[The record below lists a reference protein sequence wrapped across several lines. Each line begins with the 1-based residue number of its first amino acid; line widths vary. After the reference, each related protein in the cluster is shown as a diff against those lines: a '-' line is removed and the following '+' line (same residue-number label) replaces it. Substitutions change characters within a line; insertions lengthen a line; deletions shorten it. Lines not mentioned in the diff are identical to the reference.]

1 MQAFQ
6 IPKKA
11 HADIIGARGSVINQL
26 QADTGCRIQIPRD
39 DESREVVIEG
49 SVEQIAACKAEM
61 EKVLGWPIGD
71 QALSLAIVQVPG
83 PLKGRIIGSGGSTIK
98 QLEREF
104 MCNIGMPR
112 DRADERVELEGPAD
126 KLDAL
131 MQAIEERIGQLL
143 SVVQRVDPA
152 SDGTAGQLPKSLA
165 PAIDFFRDS
174 AGEVAEALFFEEGEN
189 GPEMTRMLN
198 FLRSARK
205 TIDVAVFSLT
215 VCARV
220 GRASGFNSRRMPT
233 ARAPFVSRCCRT
245 TPSPRCCS
253 PSTRAASLFASS
265 RMTSSPRARARTSRG
280 SRGQASPCASTA
292 RPSTCTTSSPS
303 WTGSASSRAASTVS
317 RRRASAACPR
327 ARVPLSDGSGG
338 CSTPALAG
346 TRAAALENEE
356 NIMIVNNAS
365 LVSQYAA
372 HFEKMWE
379 RFGAA

>member
-1 MQAFQ
+1 
-6 IPKKA
+6 
-11 HADIIGARGSVINQL
+11 
-26 QADTGCRIQIPRD
+26 
-39 DESREVVIEG
+39 VVIEG

-215 VCARV
+215 NDSIASVLLAQHSSGVVVRLV
-220 GRASGFNSRRMPT
+220 SDDEQSKGQGSDIERLSRAGIPVRLD
-233 ARAPFVSRCCRT
+233 
-245 TPSPRCCS
+245 CS
-253 PSTRAASLFASS
+253 PKHMHHKFAVLDRECLLS
-265 RMTSSPRARARTSRG
+265 G
-280 SRGQASPCASTA
+280 SFN
-292 RPSTCTTSSPS
+292 
-303 WTGSASSRAASTVS
+303 W
-317 RRRASAACPR
+317 
-327 ARVPLSDGSGG
+327 
-338 CSTPALAG
+338 